1 MAASQDATLRLSGG
15 EMYVQEVLR
24 TAHQE
29 LLGLLQQRADIMKRI
44 GTVKQTIIGLANL
57 FGDDILDDE
66 LLNLVDRKAN
76 GRQPGFT
83 RACRMVLIEAKLPL
97 TAREVVL
104 QMQQKFPGVLVN
116 HKDPLAS
123 VTTVLNRLVA
133 YGEARAATNQN
144 GKRAWEWI
152 AERAESGTV
161 LRVAPPAAQL

>member
-1 MAASQDATLRLSGG
+1 MAVSPNATLRLSGG
-15 EMYVQEVLR
+15 DAYVQEVLR

-29 LLGLLQQRADIMKRI
+29 LITLLQQRADIMKRI

-57 FGDDILDDE
+57 FGDDVLDDE
-66 LLNLVDRKAN
+66 LLALVDRKPS

-83 RACRMVLIEAKLPL
+83 RACRTVLIESRVPL
-97 TAREVVL
+97 TAREVVA
-104 QMQQKFPGVLVN
+104 QIQERFGGVLVN

-144 GKRAWEWI
+144 GKRVWEWL
-152 AERAESGTV
+152 ADPGQSETE
-161 LRVAPPAAQL
+161 LRLAHPA

>member
-1 MAASQDATLRLSGG
+1 MAVSQNTSLHLQGGDA
-15 EMYVQEVLR
+15 YVQEVLR

-29 LLGLLQQRADIMKRI
+29 LLALLQQRAELMKRI

-66 LLNLVDRKAN
+66 LLTLVDRKPS

-83 RACRMVLIEAKLPL
+83 RACRTVLLEARAPL
-97 TAREVVL
+97 TAREVVE
-104 QMQQKFPGVLVN
+104 QMQNRFAAVLVN

-133 YGEARAATNQN
+133 YGEARAAANQK
-144 GKRAWEWI
+144 GKRVWEWV
-152 AERAESGTV
+152 AENSEKETGLLASS
-161 LRVAPPAAQL
+161 VA